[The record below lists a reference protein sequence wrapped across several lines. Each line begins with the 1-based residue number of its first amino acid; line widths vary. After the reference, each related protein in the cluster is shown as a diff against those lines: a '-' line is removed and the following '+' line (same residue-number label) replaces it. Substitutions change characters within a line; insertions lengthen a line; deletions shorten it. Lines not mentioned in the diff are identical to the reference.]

1 MLKQKTFTYIIL
13 FFSLLNLFSCD
24 SDKSVKIKEAVFVSK
39 DSVSDNSEEISIDS
53 LNNYAISEWR
63 IGNYQKALDYIT
75 KAYKRAKATNDEE
88 ELAKVLNTLGLVHW
102 RLENN
107 SDAMECYTESGK
119 IAEKLGMYRL
129 LGLTHTNRGLILKE
143 QHNFEQAFFHNNK
156 AIGIFKE
163 HGYFRDLAI
172 ALNNQGQIFKNKGI
186 IDSARIYY
194 LKALENYKKVNYKD
208 GAAASYYNLS
218 DVYLRQGSKKE
229 SLDAVQKS
237 LKLSLEIKSK
247 VHITEAY
254 QKMSEIYEHFHQPD
268 SALKYFKIY
277 NDLNKAILVANQSNT
292 LAKYQADM
300 GGEVKSLQIRNLE
313 KERELAKNRVWFIG
327 TGIIMV
333 LLIVAFFVY
342 RYLSKIRYN
351 KRKLEMELSNS
362 KKILDVKEQE
372 LRAYI
377 IDLTK
382 KSVTI
387 SKLQE
392 EVSKGL
398 PDSKNDSEVAQLLE
412 QKILTEEDWETFK
425 IKFKSIYPAFFSR
438 IKQFKITLT
447 EAEIRLIVLLYL
459 DLSGK
464 EMAKTLG
471 ISPQSVRV
479 GKMRLKKKLKSE
491 GYNSVEDFLP
501 MVIK

>member
-1 MLKQKTFTYIIL
+1 MLKNKIAAL
-13 FFSLLNLFSCD
+13 FLLFLLLGLASCN
-24 SDKSVKIKEAVFVSK
+24 STTSSEVKETALTSK
-39 DSVSDNSEEISIDS
+39 DSLSKNTEDRSIDS
-53 LNNYAISEWR
+53 LNESAINEWR

-75 KAYKRAKATNDEE
+75 KAYKKAKATNDEE

-107 SDAMECYTESGK
+107 ADAMECYTESGK
-119 IAEKLGMYRL
+119 IAEKRNMHRL

-143 QHNFEQAFFHNNK
+143 QHNFEKAFFHNNK
-156 AIGIFKE
+156 AIEIFKT
-163 HGYFRDLAI
+163 HGYYRDLAI
-172 ALNNQGQIFKNKGI
+172 ALNNQGQIFKNKGM
-186 IDSARIYY
+186 IDSARVYY
-194 LKALENYKKVNYKD
+194 LRALENYKKVNYKD

-218 DVYLRQGSKKE
+218 DIYLRQGAEKQ

-237 LKLSLEIKSK
+237 LKLSLEIQSK

-254 QKMSEIYEHFHQPD
+254 QKMSEVYEHFHQPD

-277 NDLNKAILVANQSNT
+277 NDLNKAILVANQSNI
-292 LAKYQADM
+292 LARYQADM
-300 GGEVKSLQIRNLE
+300 GSEVKNLQIRNLE
-313 KERELAKNRVWFIG
+313 KEQELAENRIWFIG
-327 TGIIMV
+327 TGIIIV

-372 LRAYI
+372 LKAYI

-382 KSVTI
+382 KSVAI

-398 PDSKNDSEVAQLLE
+398 QPHNKNDSEVAQLLE

-464 EMAKTLG
+464 EMAKILG

-479 GKMRLKKKLKSE
+479 GKMRLKKKLKNE
-491 GYNSVEDFLP
+491 GYDSVEDFLP

>member
-1 MLKQKTFTYIIL
+1 MLKNKIFAL
-13 FFSLLNLFSCD
+13 FFLLLSLIGCNSSTSLETEETVLQ
-24 SDKSVKIKEAVFVSK
+24 SK
-39 DSVSDNSEEISIDS
+39 DSLTGKSGEISISS
-53 LNNYAISEWR
+53 LNESAINEWR
-63 IGNYQKALDYIT
+63 IGNYQKALDHIT
-75 KAYKRAKATNDEE
+75 KAYKKAKATNNEE

-107 SDAMECYTESGK
+107 ADAMECYNESGK
-119 IAEKLGMYRL
+119 IAEKLNMHRL

-143 QHNFEQAFFHNNK
+143 QHNFEKAFFHNNK
-156 AIGIFKE
+156 AIGIFKKY
-163 HGYFRDLAI
+163 GYFRDLAI
-172 ALNNQGQIFKNKGI
+172 ALNNQGQIFKNQEI
-186 IDSARIYY
+186 IDSARVYY
-194 LKALENYKKVNYKD
+194 LRALENYKKVNYKD

-218 DVYLRQGSKKE
+218 DIYLRQGLEKQ

-237 LKLSLEIKSK
+237 LKLSLEIESK

-277 NDLNKAILVANQSNT
+277 NDLNKAILEANQSNT
-292 LAKYQADM
+292 LARYQADM
-300 GGEVKSLQIRNLE
+300 GSEVKNLQIRNLE
-313 KERELAKNRVWFIG
+313 KEKELAKNRIWFIG
-327 TGIIMV
+327 TGIIIV

-351 KRKLEMELSNS
+351 KRRLEMELSNS

-372 LRAYI
+372 LKAYI

-382 KSVTI
+382 KSVAI

-398 PDSKNDSEVAQLLE
+398 PENKNESEVAQLLE

-479 GKMRLKKKLKSE
+479 GKMRLKKKLKNE
-491 GYNSVEDFLP
+491 GYDSVEDFLP
-501 MVIK
+501 IVIK